1 MSDQHYIIMYCIL
14 YGVIHDTDNDT
25 EEKSDISFFFFT
37 YLFFLLYVEIPGKN
51 RQRQQTKFIYLS
63 N

>member
-1 MSDQHYIIMYCIL
+1 MSDQHYICTAYSMASFMTQTMTL
-14 YGVIHDTDNDT
+14 RKKAT
-25 EEKSDISFFFFT
+25 FFFKT

>member
-1 MSDQHYIIMYCIL
+1 MYCIL
-14 YGVIHDTDNDT
+14 YGFIHDTDNDT
-25 EEKSDISFFFFT
+25 EEKSDIFFFT